1 MWVEPGA
8 FEPLECIYVTKYY
21 GTLEIFEDIFFCI
34 LASWA
39 TWIDILKNTSL
50 PQIYLLFIFSSM
62 IDLEPPTLVQKVT
75 KLISPQESWRNFRG
89 CTPAGLCYF
98 PFGDIDSIP
107 KAENPESLPF
117 SSPGKFVIIRESKAL
132 SFFQE
137 VKEIRYN

>member
-21 GTLEIFEDIFFCI
+21 GTLEIFKDIFFCI

-62 IDLEPPTLVQKVT
+62 IDLEPPTLVQKVS
-75 KLISPQESWRNFRG
+75 LYRSHGEISGVVNLQACAISPLETLIPFQRLRTQS
-89 CTPAGLCYF
+89 LC
-98 PFGDIDSIP
+98 P
-107 KAENPESLPF
+107 SLPQENLL
-117 SSPGKFVIIRESKAL
+117 SLEREKLSP
-132 SFFQE
+132 SF
-137 VKEIRYN
+137 KRWRR